1 MVDRAARTAAGAREL
16 AVMEI
21 VGRVAL
27 VTGGARRLGRAF
39 VEALAAKG
47 MRVAIHHG
55 SSKTEADAL
64 LASLR
69 ARHIDAECF
78 GADLRD
84 AAAASGLADRVVAR
98 FGQLDV
104 LINSAAVMERVSV
117 ADTTVELWDAVI
129 NLNLRA
135 PFFVAQ
141 HAAPHLAKARGTI
154 VNIADLGGL
163 EPWPNYAA
171 HSISKAGVIM
181 LTKVLAMA
189 LAPDVTVNAIAPG
202 TVLVPDD
209 YDAEKRA
216 FLSETTP
223 LRRLGTPQ
231 DAVDAMLYLVERGDF
246 VTGETLVIDGGRLLR
261 R

>member
-1 MVDRAARTAAGAREL
+1 MADGIAVAPAGGAGRGLMEL
-16 AVMEI
+16 A
-21 VGRVAL
+21 GRVAL

-47 MRVAIHHG
+47 MRVAIHYG
-55 SSKTEADAL
+55 GARDEAESL
-64 LASLR
+64 VASLTGNGT
-69 ARHIDAECF
+69 DAECF
-78 GADLRD
+78 AGDLRD
-84 AAAASGLADRVVAR
+84 ATVAADLPGRVVER

-104 LINSAAVMERVSV
+104 LVNSAAVMERASV
-117 ADTTVELWDAVI
+117 ADTTIEGWDAVL

-135 PFFVAQ
+135 PFFIAQ
-141 HAAPHLAKARGTI
+141 QAASHLARARGTI
-154 VNIADLGGL
+154 VNIADLGGI

-181 LTKVLAMA
+181 LTKVLATS

-209 YDAEKRA
+209 YDTEKRA
-216 FLSETTP
+216 FLTETTP
-223 LRRLGTPQ
+223 LKRLGKPS
-231 DAVDAMLYLVERGDF
+231 DAVNALLYLIERGDF
-246 VTGETLVIDGGRLLR
+246 VTGETLVVDGGRVLR

>member
-1 MVDRAARTAAGAREL
+1 MREL
-16 AVMEI
+16 A
-21 VGRVAL
+21 GRVAL

-39 VEALAAKG
+39 VEALAAKE

-55 SSKTEADAL
+55 NSKADADAL
-64 LASLR
+64 VASLR
-69 ARHIDAECF
+69 GLGVDADSF
-78 GADLRD
+78 AADLRD
-84 AAAASGLADRVVAR
+84 AAAATALPERVVAR

-104 LINSAAVMERVSV
+104 LINSAAVMERVNV
-117 ADTTVELWDAVI
+117 ADTTVAVWDAVI

-141 HAAPHLAKARGTI
+141 AAAPHLARAHGTI
-154 VNIADLGGL
+154 VNMADLGGL

-171 HSISKAGVIM
+171 HSISKAGVVM

-209 YDAEKRA
+209 YDTEKRA
-216 FLSETTP
+216 FLSESTP

-231 DAVDAMLYLVERGDF
+231 DAVDAMLYLVERGGF
-246 VTGETLVIDGGRLLR
+246 VTGETLVVDGGRLLR

>member
-1 MVDRAARTAAGAREL
+1 MARSVAASPPTIGAELMEL
-16 AVMEI
+16 A
-21 VGRVAL
+21 GRVAL

-55 SSKTEADAL
+55 ASASEAESLCAAL
-64 LASLR
+64 VAQGVES
-69 ARHIDAECF
+69 ATF
-78 GADLRD
+78 GGDLRD
-84 AAAASGLADRVVAR
+84 AAVASALPDRVAAR
-98 FGQLDV
+98 FGALDV
-104 LINSAAVMERVSV
+104 LINSAAVMERISV
-117 ADTTVELWDAVI
+117 ADTSVEQWDAI
-129 NLNLRA
+129 LNLNLRA

-141 HAAPHLAKARGTI
+141 GAAPHLARARGTI

-181 LTKVLAMA
+181 LTKVLATA
-189 LAPDVTVNAIAPG
+189 LAPDITVNAIAPG

-223 LRRLGTPQ
+223 LKRLGTSQ
-231 DAVDAMLYLVERGDF
+231 DAVNAMLYLVEHGDF
-246 VTGETLVIDGGRLLR
+246 VTGETLVVDGGRLLR